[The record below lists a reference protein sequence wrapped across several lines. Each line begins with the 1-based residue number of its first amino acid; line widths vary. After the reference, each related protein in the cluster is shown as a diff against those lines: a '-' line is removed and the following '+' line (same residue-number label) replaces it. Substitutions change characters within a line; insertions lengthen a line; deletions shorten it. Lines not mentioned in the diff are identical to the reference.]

1 MSPRDGRPSV
11 RYTQRDFLAV
21 EEASFVRILITG
33 IGGFVG
39 SHLTAHLNSI
49 LPDAELHGT
58 MMPNLSVQPRGEG
71 RAALHPVDLRNERE
85 VRDLITAVRPARVY
99 HLAAW
104 SVVHLSFDRAWETL
118 ENNIH
123 IQLNVIQG
131 CLALDTPP
139 RLLAVTSGEVYG
151 ANQPE
156 DHPTTEAAPFRPSN
170 PYAVSKVAQDMLG
183 LQYYLSH
190 GLHIVRARPFNHLG
204 PGQSNGFVAPDLA
217 TQIARIEFGLQEP
230 VIRCG
235 DLDGERDFTDVR
247 DIVRAYHLLLEHG
260 DAGEAYNVSSGKT
273 RTIRELLEM
282 LLADAT
288 VPISV
293 ESKPDHVRS
302 SGVRKSWGDPAKL
315 KAATG
320 WEPEFTFERTI
331 RSVLDDCRQR
341 VQATQHSED

>member
-1 MSPRDGRPSV
+1 M
-11 RYTQRDFLAV
+11 
-21 EEASFVRILITG
+21 RILITG

-39 SHLTAHLNSI
+39 SHLVAHLNSI

-58 MMPNLSVQPRGEG
+58 IMPNLSVQPRSGQ
-71 RAALHPVDLRNERE
+71 AALHPVDLRDERE
-85 VRDLITAVRPARVY
+85 VRDLITSVRPDRIY

-104 SVVHLSFDRAWETL
+104 AVVHLSFDRAWETL

-123 IQLNVIQG
+123 IQFNVIQG

-151 ANQPE
+151 ADQPE
-156 DHPTTEAAPFRPSN
+156 DHPTTESAPFRPSN

-190 GLHIVRARPFNHLG
+190 GLPIVRARPFNHLG

-235 DLDGERDFTDVR
+235 DLSGERDFTDVR

-260 DAGEAYNVSSGKT
+260 EAGEAYNVSSGKT
-273 RTIRELLEM
+273 HTIRELLDM

-293 ESKPDHVRS
+293 ESNPNRVRS

-320 WEPEFTFERTI
+320 WEPEFSFERTI
-331 RSVLDDCRQR
+331 RSVLEDCRER
-341 VQATQHSED
+341 VQTLKRHSEG